1 MTHSMSNCRQQNQRG
16 SALLRTTTIRNQ
28 LEFILP
34 AIRRGQDAG
43 GQLSS
48 LLAHRHPHQPQAGQG
63 LRREPLPSRDES
75 RRHPSGRSLLR
86 AAAWLIKAYFQQ
98 N

>member
-1 MTHSMSNCRQQNQRG
+1 MTHSMSNCRQQNRRG

-34 AIRRGQDAG
+34 IRRGQDAG

-63 LRREPLPSRDES
+63 LRREPLPSRDKS

-86 AAAWLIKAYFQQ
+86 AAASLIKAYFQQ